1 MQTSRPLVIAV
12 RTSDGRHR
20 GLSASG
26 CGTPV
31 CEQTGAADYLVLFTD
46 GTTVER
52 VSDIVRQ
59 ADSMIL
65 RSLRRVSVLST
76 KSAFPTLKD
85 ASKDSAMFH
94 RFPEVVTV
102 VRAVNLQ
109 VH

>member
-1 MQTSRPLVIAV
+1 MQTSRRCVIAV
-12 RTSDGRHR
+12 LLLLADIG
-20 GLSASG
+20 GFSASG

-31 CEQTGAADYLVLFTD
+31 CEERGAADYLVLFTD

-59 ADSMIL
+59 ADAMIL
-65 RSLRRVSVLST
+65 RSPPPGFSLEYKVRVPNSQGCVE
-76 KSAFPTLKD
+76 D
-85 ASKDSAMFH
+85 NAMFH